1 MKRIRQQQ
9 AHDTVDADL
18 MAKLESRDATLSSE
32 THSLLCFISHLLTE
46 QALVCPA

>member
-1 MKRIRQQQ
+1 
-9 AHDTVDADL
+9 

-32 THSLLCFISHLLTE
+32 THGLLSFILHLLTE